1 MSRGGGNG
9 DGGGTQA
16 DAPEPDA
23 EEPCEPFDPPVV
35 YDCPFTEVDYT
46 DGETRDFLRDAM
58 QTGFVD
64 MHAFEDFLAQAGHD
78 TVQMR
83 GFPGSFM
90 CASIELNL
98 FRPDTT
104 R

>member
-1 MSRGGGNG
+1 
-9 DGGGTQA
+9 
-16 DAPEPDA
+16 
-23 EEPCEPFDPPVV
+23 
-35 YDCPFTEVDYT
+35 
-46 DGETRDFLRDAM
+46 M

-64 MHAFEDFLAQAGHD
+64 MHAFEDFLAQAGRD

-98 FRPDTT
+98 FRPDTA